1 MQLRFTSIFVK
12 LGLSSLLFFLNFLVL
27 AQPAGLLY
35 DPEPPVDSAYVRVV
49 LASREG
55 VVDVTVDGRVRI
67 QKLASGE
74 ASEYMVLAAGKHTIT
89 VHAAGKSTAYF
100 STAFDVVRGRAMTL
114 AFTTLRADTVPVVF
128 EDKANSNK
136 LKALLAVYNL
146 DAKAG
151 VLDVLT
157 VDGNTKVFSGLAYGT
172 SAAIPVNPI
181 SIDLI
186 AVKIGDKVPQ
196 ARASLAMT
204 QGGTYSIL
212 LLSGDGGKLVARA
225 VQNKIER
232 YTGKEK

>member
-1 MQLRFTSIFVK
+1 MQLRFASIFIK
-12 LGLSSLLFFLNFLVL
+12 LGLGWLLVSLNFFVM
-27 AQPAGLLY
+27 AQPVGLLY

-55 VVDVTVDGRVRI
+55 VVDVLVDGRVRI

-74 ASEYMVLAAGKHTIT
+74 ASEYMVLAAGKHTIAL
-89 VHAAGKSTAYF
+89 HATSKPAAYF
-100 STAFDVVRGRAMTL
+100 STSFDVVRGRAMTL

-146 DAKAG
+146 DAKIGA
-151 VLDVLT
+151 LDVLT
-157 VDGNTKVFSGLAYGT
+157 ADGNTKVFSGVVYGT
-172 SAAIPVNPI
+172 SASIPVNPI

-196 ARASLAMT
+196 TRASLAMT

-212 LLSGDGGKLVARA
+212 LLPGNGVKLIARP

-232 YTGKEK
+232 YTGK

>member
-1 MQLRFTSIFVK
+1 M
-12 LGLSSLLFFLNFLVL
+12 

-55 VVDVTVDGRVRI
+55 VVDLMVDGRARI

-74 ASEYMVLAAGKHTIT
+74 ASEYMVLTAGKHTIAI
-89 VHAAGKSTAYF
+89 HATGKSTAYL
-100 STAFDVVRGRAMTL
+100 STAFDVVKGRAMTL
-114 AFTTLRADTVPVVF
+114 AFTSLRADTVPVVF

-146 DAKAG
+146 DAKIG
-151 VLDVLT
+151 ILDLLT
-157 VDGNTKVFSGLAYGT
+157 GDGNTKVFSGVAYGS
-172 SAAIPVNPI
+172 SASISVNPI

-186 AVKIGDKVPQ
+186 AVKIGDKVPL
-196 ARASLAMT
+196 ARASLAMS

-212 LLSGDGGKLVARA
+212 LLPGDSGKLVART

-232 YTGKEK
+232 YTGK

>member
-1 MQLRFTSIFVK
+1 MQLRFTSLFFK
-12 LGLSSLLFFLNFLVL
+12 LGLGSLLAFLNFLVM

-35 DPEPPVDSAYVRVV
+35 DPEPPVDSAYVRIV
-49 LASREG
+49 LANPAG
-55 VVDVTVDGRVRI
+55 VVDVMVDGRPRV

-74 ASEYMVLAAGKHTIT
+74 ASEYLVLAAGKHTIAIHPT
-89 VHAAGKSTAYF
+89 GKSTAYF
-100 STAFDVVRGRAMTL
+100 SSTFDVVRGRAMTL
-114 AFTTLRADTVPVVF
+114 AFTTLKVDTAPVVF

-151 VLDVLT
+151 ALDVLT
-157 VDGNTKVFSGLAYGT
+157 SDGNTKVFSGVAYGS
-172 SAAIPVNPI
+172 SASIPVNPI

-186 AVKIGDKVPQ
+186 AVKIGDKLPLT
-196 ARASLAMT
+196 RASLAMT

-212 LLSGDGGKLVARA
+212 LLPGDGGKLVAHA

>member
-1 MQLRFTSIFVK
+1 MQLKFTSISIK
-12 LGLSSLLFFLNFLVL
+12 LGLGSILVFLNLFAM

-55 VVDVTVDGRVRI
+55 VVDVMVDGLARI
-67 QKLASGE
+67 KKLGSGE
-74 ASEYMVLAAGKHTIT
+74 ASEYMVLTAGKHTIAI
-89 VHAAGKSTAYF
+89 HAAGKSTAYL
-100 STAFDVVRGRAMTL
+100 STAFDVVKGRAMTL
-114 AFTTLRADTVPVVF
+114 AFTSLRADTVPVVF

-146 DAKAG
+146 DAKIG

-157 VDGNTKVFSGLAYGT
+157 ADGNTKVFSGVAYGA
-172 SAAIPVNPI
+172 SASIPVNPI

-186 AVKIGDKVPQ
+186 AVKIGDKVPL
-196 ARASLAMT
+196 ARGSLAMT

-212 LLSGDGGKLVARA
+212 LLPDDGGKLVTRT

-232 YTGKEK
+232 YTGK

>member
-1 MQLRFTSIFVK
+1 MQLRFASIFIK
-12 LGLSSLLFFLNFLVL
+12 LGLGWLLVSLNFFVM

-55 VVDVTVDGRVRI
+55 VVDVLVDGRARI

-74 ASEYMVLAAGKHTIT
+74 ASEYMVLAAGKHTIAL
-89 VHAAGKSTAYF
+89 HATGKPAAYF
-100 STAFDVVRGRAMTL
+100 STSFDVVRGRAMTL

-146 DAKAG
+146 DAKIGA
-151 VLDVLT
+151 LDVLT
-157 VDGNTKVFSGLAYGT
+157 ADGNTKVFSGVVYGT
-172 SAAIPVNPI
+172 SASIPVNPI

-186 AVKIGDKVPQ
+186 AVKIGDNVPQ
-196 ARASLAMT
+196 TRASLAMT

-212 LLSGDGGKLVARA
+212 LLPGNGGKLIARP

-232 YTGKEK
+232 YTGK